1 MQLDCFVL
9 HVHSR
14 KHTCMFACCD
24 FENNGDCANTSV
36 FACPRWFFVSS
47 KNGKC
52 ANAFLHVQVLF
63 VVRKTGHCANTLLHV
78 QVVLLC
84 NNERTLRKHIL
95 AHVPM
100 TNVEWCWGL
109 GLLGWDGVGPLFV
122 APGSSKPERVA
133 IASPVDVIKSIR
145 KMLKDVTSAMWRC
158 IDVAAAACTSV
169 HWVPT
174 NGSLSHH
181 ADTHH
186 H

>member
-1 MQLDCFVL
+1 M
-9 HVHSR
+9 HVAILKTTETVQTPKCS
-14 KHTCMFACCD
+14 
-24 FENNGDCANTSV
+24 
-36 FACPRWFFVSS
+36 RWFFVSS

-63 VVRKTGHCANTLLHV
+63 VVRQTGHCANTLLHV

-122 APGSSKPERVA
+122 APGSSKPERIA
-133 IASPVDVIKSIR
+133 IASPVDVIKSIK